1 MARLSNQGTPVD
13 IYDEPINH
21 FVATFIGESN
31 ISSQVPWLRDHLVE
45 FNGKRFEAVDGGM
58 KPNEPVEVV
67 IRPEDLRITLPEEG
81 KLQVKGWYPALPWGS
96 LRDYRLWWTWKWMDD
111 SLNS

>member
-1 MARLSNQGTPVD
+1 MMARLSSLEHLWTSTMSRSTTLLLP
-13 IYDEPINH
+13 
-21 FVATFIGESN
+21 FIGESN
-31 ISSQVPWLRDHLVE
+31 ILPGTMIEDYLVE

-81 KLQVKGWYPALPWGS
+81 KLQVKVDTQLFRGVHYEIIAYDELGNE
-96 LRDYRLWWTWKWMDD
+96 WMIP
-111 SLNS
+111 LNP